1 MLLLN
6 YLFAQSQFAGGD
18 LIEQAA
24 KTADSLAQGFNEL
37 WTEVVTGELYA
48 ALCNVGVLFAVAT
61 FVFFMVEWTKQM
73 LSGEEQ
79 RAYTDF
85 IWVLIVIVL
94 LANKGKILG
103 DSTIAIRNYI
113 NNTNTVV
120 LQQAAAGTNLRG
132 AFQRAVGV
140 EGVRGAIGNEIQ
152 NCRTSSLTPEE
163 SIKCLEDAKQRLRQ
177 QYPDYFRENDTVFSP
192 IIQTIDRVIQA
203 PIDALN
209 NKANPLQVL
218 FSPFSAYIGSQVIQ
232 IVSIVLLGLN
242 GAYQWGIELTML
254 VTAFLGPL
262 AVGGSLLPYGSKA
275 IFAWLIGY
283 FTVGMAK
290 LSFNIIVGFA
300 GQLMATSRADQPLF
314 FLFTIGIIA
323 PFLATGLAAGGGLAV
338 LQQINKAAETYST
351 IAIDISKAI
360 ATKGVSLA
368 EKVSK

>member
-1 MLLLN
+1 MFSVN

-24 KTADSLAQGFNEL
+24 KAADSLAQGFNEL
-37 WTEVVTGELYA
+37 WTEVITGDLYA
-48 ALCNVGVLFAVAT
+48 ALCNVGILFAVAT
-61 FVFFMVEWTKQM
+61 FTFFMVEWTKQM
-73 LSGEEQ
+73 LNGEEQ

-94 LANKGKILG
+94 LANQGKVLG
-103 DSTIAIRNYI
+103 DSTLAIRNYI

-120 LQQAAAGTNLRG
+120 LRLAASGTDLRG

-140 EGVRGAIGNEIQ
+140 EGVRSAIGNAIQ
-152 NCRTSSLTPEE
+152 NCKTSSLTPEE
-163 SIKCLEDAKQRLRQ
+163 SIRCLEDAKQTLGQ
-177 QYPDYFRENDTVFSP
+177 QYPDYFRASNSPFSP
-192 IIQTIDRVIQA
+192 LVQTIDRIIQA
-203 PIDALN
+203 PIDAIK

-218 FSPFSAYIGSQVIQ
+218 FSPFSAYIGSRVIE
-232 IVSIVLLGLN
+232 IVSVILLGLN
-242 GAYQWGIELTML
+242 GAYQWGIELTMI

-262 AVGGSLLPYGSKA
+262 AVGGSLLPYGPKA
-275 IFAWLIGY
+275 IFAWLTGY

-338 LQQINKAAETYST
+338 LQQINKAAEIYTA
-351 IAIDISKAI
+351 IAIDVSKAI
-360 ATKGVSLA
+360 VTKGYSL
-368 EKVSK
+368 SKKI